1 MCMNLDLIG
10 LFHSELLILSAETF
24 SHILIIG
31 ENGAVELV
39 HAIDH
44 LVIKFAGNSDR
55 YIYQINL
62 KLGHIALFT
71 LEQHALDCW
80 AEKHIWLSWHALSQ
94 LGDRCPLCYMLMF
107 KYYIAISSAAVLFS
121 HIMKMFYEQN
131 KSSKCFIE
139 TLWLHSRAS
148 WSQFLSDMRA
158 PQLPALSC
166 KDVPLVCN

>member
-1 MCMNLDLIG
+1 MKSWMCMNLDPFG
-10 LFHSELLILSAETF
+10 LFHSELLVLERWNIFPYTYNR
-24 SHILIIG
+24 G
-31 ENGAVELV
+31 KWCKYDGAVELV

-44 LVIKFAGNSDR
+44 LVKKFAGNLDR

-80 AEKHIWLSWHALSQ
+80 TERHIWPSWHALSQ

-121 HIMKMFYEQN
+121 HIMKMFYEES
-131 KSSKCFIE
+131 KSSKCLFE
-139 TLWLHSRAS
+139 KLWLHSRAS
-148 WSQFLSDMRA
+148 WSVSFS
-158 PQLPALSC
+158 
-166 KDVPLVCN
+166 VTWV